1 MKITK
6 RQLRRIIKEE
16 KAKLQE
22 QTPQMTDSGQRV
34 YDEVET
40 QALAIVEDVLNNY
53 GPWGDSGA
61 DDIVIEAIAD
71 ALKDVANMV
80 VNDDRLA
87 QGY

>member
-22 QTPQMTDSGQRV
+22 MQMTESGQEI
-34 YDEVET
+34 YDEVNT
-40 QALAIVEDVLNNY
+40 RAIAMAEEFLNAY
-53 GPWGDSGA
+53 GP

-71 ALKDVANMV
+71 ALSDA
-80 VNDDRLA
+80 A
-87 QGY
+87 QTIMTDATLMR

>member
-16 KAKLQE
+16 KANLQE
-22 QTPQMTDSGQRV
+22 QTPQMTDSGQGV

-53 GPWGDSGA
+53 GP
-61 DDIVIEAIAD
+61 DDIVIEAIVD

-80 VNDDRLA
+80 QNDSRLT